1 MRVIPVALLIAGT
14 LAVVAP
20 ASAEDVFVGGRVG
33 GVGVGVDVGEHHDG
47 FRYRDGFRH
56 RDRVITERRVYRDD
70 FARARCRTVIIHE
83 GNMTKKI
90 RKCRD

>member
-14 LAVVAP
+14 LAVAAP
-20 ASAEDVFVGGRVG
+20 ASAEDVVVGGRVG
-33 GVGVGVDVGEHHDG
+33 GVGVGVDIGDHH
-47 FRYRDGFRH
+47 DGFRH
-56 RDRVITERRVYRDD
+56 RDRMITERRVYRDD

-83 GNMTKKI
+83 GNLTKKI